1 MTGVDGTQGG
11 ARRALSGPSR
21 DAAEG
26 PASALVVLLHGYGA
40 NGDDLFP
47 LAEPLSRIA
56 PHAAFSA
63 PNAPERTPMNPF
75 GYQWFPIP
83 WIDGS
88 SESAMREGFAR
99 AEDDL
104 DAFLDA
110 ELARLSLTPDRLAL
124 IGFSQGAMMALQ
136 VAPRREPG
144 LAGIIGF
151 SGRLADA
158 TRLAE
163 EARSKPP
170 VLLVHGDQD
179 DVIPVAALEE
189 ARRGLAA
196 ADFPVRWH
204 VSAGVGHGIAPD
216 GLELAADF
224 LREVLAPLP

>member
-1 MTGVDGTQGG
+1 MTRT
-11 ARRALSGPSR
+11 LSGPSR
-21 DAAEG
+21 GAAQGE
-26 PASALVVLLHGYGA
+26 ASALVVLLHGYGA
-40 NGDDLFP
+40 NGDDLFG
-47 LAEPLSRIA
+47 LAEPLSGIL

-63 PNAPERTPMNPF
+63 PNAPERTPMSPF
-75 GYQWFPIP
+75 GFQWFPIP

-88 SESAMREGFAR
+88 SEEAMREGFVQ
-99 AEDDL
+99 AEADL

-110 ELARLSLTPDRLAL
+110 ELTRHALTADRLAL

-136 VAPRREPG
+136 AAPRREPSV
-144 LAGIIGF
+144 AGVVGF

-158 TRLAE
+158 SRLAQ

-189 ARRGLAA
+189 ARSGLAA

-216 GLELAADF
+216 GLQLAAEF
-224 LREVLAPLP
+224 LREVLPKSA